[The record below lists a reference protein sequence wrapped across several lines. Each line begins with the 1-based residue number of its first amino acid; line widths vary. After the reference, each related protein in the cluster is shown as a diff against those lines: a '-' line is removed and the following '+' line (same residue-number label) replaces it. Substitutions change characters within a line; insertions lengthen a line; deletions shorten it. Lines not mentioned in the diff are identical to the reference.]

1 MKILIETTPHLKQ
14 RYNTVGDWYVEGDI
28 VCIRV
33 SQLGNW
39 RYEALIAVHEL
50 FEYLLCTHDG
60 ITQET
65 VDQFDK
71 TYLGDEPGDDPF
83 APYRSQHCFA
93 TGIERMLAAALDVG
107 WKQYE
112 DVLDRVSIGGPPS

>member
-33 SQLGNW
+33 SQIGNW

-50 FEYLLCTHDG
+50 FEFLLCTHDG

-71 TYLGDEPGDDPF
+71 AYLGDEPGDDPF

-112 DVLDRVSIGGPPS
+112 DVLDRISIGGPPS